1 MLMASLLVTARE
13 WKLRQQKPS
22 EVAMKRNEVESNP
35 RTGSD
40 FDHLTDQ
47 GGRWHD
53 LVCAWAL
60 KGLYAHTS
68 LIE

>member
-1 MLMASLLVTARE
+1 MYVQRYVSENVDGITAGRSQGVE
-13 WKLRQQKPS
+13 SQQKPS

-40 FDHLTDQ
+40 FDHLMDQ

-53 LVCAWAL
+53 LQCVL
-60 KGLYAHTS
+60 GL
-68 LIE
+68 